1 MKIKNPQPKVLC
13 DNQKYDSETNTIVR
27 EFYDGSIQWL
37 DPIKGAVIHE
47 KNNNTNEEI
56 FYDYDDKGALIHFKD
71 NIGNE
76 KWFYYNSTGG
86 LDHIKYSNG
95 IEVYYDILGNV
106 INICE
111 QAVSF
116 REGGLVYGM

>member
-1 MKIKNPQPKVLC
+1 MKIKNPQPKVLW

-56 FYDYDDKGALIHFKD
+56 FYDYDDKGALIHYKSSSSPET
-71 NIGNE
+71 E
-76 KWFYYNSTGG
+76 KWYRY
-86 LDHIKYSNG
+86 DENG
-95 IEVYYDILGNV
+95 KLIGCKCGN
-106 INICE
+106 NPWDYFDE
-111 QAVSF
+111 NGNF
-116 REGGLVYGM
+116 L

>member
-1 MKIKNPQPKVLC
+1 MKIKNPHPKVLW

-56 FYDYDDKGALIHFKD
+56 FYDYDDKGALIHFKY
-71 NIGNE
+71 NIENE
-76 KWFYYNSTGG
+76 KWFYYNSTG
-86 LDHIKYSNG
+86 
-95 IEVYYDILGNV
+95 
-106 INICE
+106 
-111 QAVSF
+111 
-116 REGGLVYGM
+116 

>member
-1 MKIKNPQPKVLC
+1 MKIKNPQPKVLW

-56 FYDYDDKGALIHFKD
+56 FYDYD
-71 NIGNE
+71 
-76 KWFYYNSTGG
+76 YNSTGG

>member
-1 MKIKNPQPKVLC
+1 MKIKNPQSKVLW

-56 FYDYDDKGALIHFKD
+56 LLITV
-71 NIGNE
+71 N
-76 KWFYYNSTGG
+76 T
-86 LDHIKYSNG
+86 LQ
-95 IEVYYDILGNV
+95 
-106 INICE
+106 IC
-111 QAVSF
+111 AI
-116 REGGLVYGM
+116 